1 MSKIITITELDPV
14 HCWIPKDEEVL
25 NALRPVLSYTATY
38 YKPGPFKKTRKEY
51 QKFLMKDYKGGNLF
65 LTGFLP
71 KVSYT
76 LRRAGFGTKIVRPE
90 YNIRYLINFG
100 LNNIKLDPEQIR
112 MVQAALEK
120 GRGVLKAPTGVGK
133 TEMGMAIVNGLRNYQ
148 CLWLCHTKDLLS
160 QTAQRLRSEGFK
172 NTGVVGDGSLEIAG
186 KNPIVATRQTIV
198 KHLEP
203 IADVCD
209 AIIVDE
215 VHHVSGFKSEYHD
228 ILTNILASIRIGLT
242 ATTPPDQT
250 EAQLCVE
257 GLLGPVIDVITL
269 EEAQAMGR
277 LAVPVVRTLKSPL
290 NRSVS
295 DLRRYPDV
303 YEEGVVLNQAR
314 HHLIMNKAKEHV
326 DIGDSVLI
334 IVHRITHG
342 EQLEQ
347 VARLIGLD
355 CVFIHGNTETGD
367 REEVKQLLTSKKRK
381 CVICTT
387 IWKEGTNIP
396 SLNVIINAAGGKSE
410 IATLQTIGRGL
421 RKTKDKD
428 VVYIYDIFDPSHR
441 FLIAHFGERFS
452 LYCDNGWIK

>member
-1 MSKIITITELDPV
+1 MSRIITITELDPV

-25 NALRPVLSYTATY
+25 EVLRPGMSFPYVW
-38 YKPGPFKKTRKEY
+38 YKQGPFKKERKEAE
-51 QKFLMKDYKGGNLF
+51 KFLVKNYKNGYLF

-71 KVSYT
+71 KVNFL
-76 LRRAGFGTKIVRPE
+76 LRKAKFGTKIVRPD
-90 YNIRYLINFG
+90 YDINYLVNFG
-100 LNNIKLDPEQIR
+100 LKNVQLDSAQIR
-112 MVQAALEK
+112 MVQAGLEK

-133 TEMGMAIVNGLRNYQ
+133 TEMGMAVFTALQKYQ
-148 CLWLCHTKDLLS
+148 LLWLCHTKDLLG
-160 QTAQRLRSEGFK
+160 QTADRLRTEGFT
-172 NTGVVGDGSLEIAG
+172 NTGEVGDGSLEIVG
-186 KNPIVATRQTIV
+186 KNPIIATRQTAV
-198 KHLEP
+198 KHISAL
-203 IADVCD
+203 ADITD

-215 VHHVSGFKSEYHD
+215 VHHVSGFKTEYHD
-228 ILTNILASIRIGLT
+228 ILTNILAPIRIGLT
-242 ATTPPDQT
+242 ATTPPDKT
-250 EAQLCVE
+250 EAQLAIE
-257 GLLGPVIDVITL
+257 GLIGPLIDVITL

-277 LAVPVVRTLKSPL
+277 LAVPVIRILKSPL
-290 NRSVS
+290 NSAVS

-303 YEEGVVLNQAR
+303 YEAGVVLNQHR

-326 DIGDSVLI
+326 DVGDSVLI
-334 IVHRITHG
+334 VVHRIQHG
-342 EQLEQ
+342 NQLEE

-355 CVFIHGNTETGD
+355 CVFIHGNTETED
-367 REEVKQLLTSKKRK
+367 RDHIKKLLIKKEKK

-428 VVYIYDIFDPSHR
+428 VVFIYDIYDPSHR

-452 LYCDNGWIK
+452 LYCDNGWVK